1 MLFMIHEIDDRMK
14 SALRLTPLMICGINL
29 AIHPIASAQDVPTNL
44 PVIPRELPPNQP
56 LPDPATL
63 IRPSPTVPLPDPTTT
78 PPIEQP
84 LTSDSGT
91 FRVKRFILTG
101 SQIFSQ
107 AAIDQATKDFT
118 DRPITFAEV
127 LQARSIITALYV
139 DRGYITTGSY
149 IPEQDFQDG
158 GDVQI
163 SIVEGSLE
171 SITIEGNGRLNRGY
185 LRSRIANAGKT
196 PLNREQ
202 LLEGLQLL
210 RLNPLLSNLSATLEG
225 GTRPGQSR
233 LTVKV
238 KEAPSFDTQ
247 FSLNNHR
254 SPSVGS
260 FKRGI
265 QLSEANLLGLGDR
278 LSVGYNNTQGSNS
291 WDFGYDLPITPQDTT
306 LSFNLGNSNSDVI
319 EKPFD
324 VLAIESKSRYYEL
337 GIRQPLKRTTTSEI
351 AMGLTFSHR
360 TSETRLGFED
370 IGPFPLSVGADD
382 QGRTKVS
389 ALRFFQELT
398 NRSDKQV
405 LAFRSQF
412 SVGLNAFNATQNPG
426 NTPDSQFVSWRGQA
440 QWVKLIGNDPESLL
454 LVRADAQL
462 ADRPLLSGEQFGVG
476 GSDSVRGY
484 RQDALLTDSGLFG
497 SAEVRLPIARIA
509 PSNPQWN
516 STLSIAPFLE
526 FGHGWNRGR
535 ANPEVS
541 TLFSG
546 GIGLRWRMGNR
557 ITAKLDWGIPF
568 KSLKST
574 DKSSLQE
581 NGLYFSLLWNP
592 F

>member
-1 MLFMIHEIDDRMK
+1 MK
-14 SALRLTPLMICGINL
+14 TAFRLMPLIIAGISG
-29 AIHPIASAQDVPTNL
+29 AIAPPTHAQDVPTNL

-56 LPDPATL
+56 LDDPARL
-63 IRPSPTVPLPDPTTT
+63 IRPTPTVPLPDATN
-78 PPIEQP
+78 PPVAPIDQALP
-84 LTSDSGT
+84 SDLGT
-91 FRVKRFILTG
+91 FRVKRFVVTG
-101 SQIFSQ
+101 SRIFSQ
-107 AAIDQATKDFT
+107 AAIDQATKDFI

-139 DRGYITTGSY
+139 EQGYITTGAY

-163 SIVEGSLE
+163 AVLEGSLE
-171 SITIEGNGRLNRGY
+171 SIAIEGNGRLNRSY
-185 LRSRIANAGKT
+185 LRRRIANAGKT

-238 KEAPSFDTQ
+238 QEAPSFDTQ

-291 WDFGYDLPITPQDTT
+291 WDFGYDLPITPQDTM
-306 LSFNLGNSNSDVI
+306 LSFNLGTSNSDVI

-324 VLAIESKSRYYEL
+324 VLAIESKSRYYEF
-337 GIRQPLKRTTTSEI
+337 GIRQPLKRTTTAEI

-370 IGPFPLSVGADD
+370 IGPFPLSIGADD
-382 QGRTKVS
+382 QGRTQVS

-398 NRSDKQV
+398 QRSDKQV

-412 SVGLNAFNATQNPG
+412 SVGLNAFDATRNSG
-426 NTPDSQFVSWRGQA
+426 NIPDSQFVSWRGQA
-440 QWVKLIGNDPESLL
+440 QWVQLIGNDPESLL
-454 LVRADAQL
+454 LLRADAQL
-462 ADRPLLSGEQFGVG
+462 ADRSLLSGEQFGIG

-497 SAEVRLPIARIA
+497 SVEVRLPIARITQ
-509 PSNPQWN
+509 SNPQWN
-516 STLSIAPFLE
+516 STLSLAPFLE

-546 GIGLRWRMGNR
+546 GLGLRWRMGNQL
-557 ITAKLDWGIPF
+557 TAKLDWGIPF